1 MAQIACL
8 HTADS
13 NVAVFEAAR
22 AKLGWPEGVLSHHV
36 RADLFAAA
44 EAAGALT
51 EGVADLTREAVAGLS
66 RDFPAVLMTCSTLGP
81 ALPTDTPAILRADGA
96 LAEAAV
102 RDGGKVVVICA
113 APTTLQSTGDLFRAA
128 AAKTGALIDIW
139 WIDGAWDMFK
149 AGQIDRYE
157 QTLAEAADR
166 ARASGAQQ
174 VALAQASMAGASRRT
189 RLQPPPLTVPDSGL
203 VAAGQIIG
211 LT

>member
-22 AKLGWPEGVLSHHV
+22 AKLGWPEDVLSHHV
-36 RADLFAAA
+36 RADLLAAT

-51 EGVADLTREAVAGLS
+51 DEISDQTRQAVAALK
-66 RDFPAVLMTCSTLGP
+66 RDYPAVLMTCSTLGP
-81 ALPTDTPAILRADGA
+81 ALPTHAPFILRADGA
-96 LAEAAV
+96 LADAAV

-157 QTLAEAADR
+157 QTLAAAADQ
-166 ARASGAQQ
+166 ARGSGAQQ

-189 RLQPPPLTVPDSGL
+189 RLHPLPLTVPESGL
-203 VAAGQIIG
+203 AAAGQIVG